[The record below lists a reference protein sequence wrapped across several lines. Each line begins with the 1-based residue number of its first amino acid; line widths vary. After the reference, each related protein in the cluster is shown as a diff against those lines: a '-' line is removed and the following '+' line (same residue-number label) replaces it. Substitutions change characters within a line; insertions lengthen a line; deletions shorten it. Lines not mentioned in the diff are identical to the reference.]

1 MNEEC
6 IHGLDKARCDL
17 CTPKLRPVVEQ
28 PVRAAAVRPRQ
39 TASATATATRAPARR
54 TPTRAA
60 GAPPEDVGSQRIY
73 HLTHVKNLADI
84 LRAGRLLA
92 DGNSEWDARPTVD
105 ISSADNRAAR
115 RNALLAAGGSSSV
128 ANYVPFALTPKS
140 SIWEG
145 VLGGEADDRLASSV
159 LDIAPADFVMLV
171 TTVKAVFDA
180 TDARD
185 GSNAVAVAVTDGD
198 AANPLTR
205 FGSTRDAAER
215 QIRKLRADQLSEVI
229 LDAELLVADEFPVD
243 RVTLIGVAND
253 RARDVVKSIL
263 QDFSFRPKVAV
274 YPPWFRPAEDPA
286 I

>member
-1 MNEEC
+1 M
-6 IHGLDKARCDL
+6 
-17 CTPKLRPVVEQ
+17 
-28 PVRAAAVRPRQ
+28 RPRQ
-39 TASATATATRAPARR
+39 AASATATATRAPARR

-84 LRAGRLLA
+84 LSAGRLLA

-171 TTVKAVFDA
+171 TTVKAVFEA

-229 LDAELLVADEFPVD
+229 LDAELLVADEFPVE